1 MPLTAQQLDELTEP
15 LEALFERF
23 YQSVI
28 EDMAR
33 RLARIDMSNATAY
46 QAWRSRESG
55 LLYDELLARL
65 SKLTGLTTRE
75 LRRAFERYGVR
86 FTEKDE
92 AIYRKAG
99 LDPVPLRQ
107 SPAMLNAL
115 EAGLRK
121 TGMVANNLTM
131 TTAVTTQ
138 QAFIDAADLAY
149 MQVSTGTMAY
159 QSAIREG
166 VLSLARRGLTVI
178 SFPSGRIDQAD
189 VAMRRTVL
197 TGVAQTT
204 GVMQLELAREMGCD
218 LVEVDAHFGARNHGT
233 GPMNHESWQG
243 KIYSISGTDRRYP
256 SLIETTGYGT
266 IVGLYGV
273 NCRHSCYPYIEGVS
287 EPSYSNGE
295 LREMKERR
303 VRYNGE
309 ELTYYDATQKQ
320 RAIERAIRKAK
331 REAGALEAAGLDNTA
346 ERVRLG
352 LHQAKMRDFIE
363 QTGLVRDRFR
373 EQVAGVNVRA
383 LNVRKSLKQTNAS
396 GQGAPKHG
404 PKITKA
410 TKELKSISEY
420 AEYNGASEN
429 IKAALSEI
437 EKNHKVAL
445 SHKVEISTIE
455 DSKNEGV
462 LWSISGEPTGIGI
475 SKTAKNEMMAAIHE
489 CAHFID
495 LSGIEPVGKYAE
507 SKITGKLS
515 KWWKAVSNS
524 EAYQELEYLLS
535 SKGYLAG
542 NKLVSVKHL
551 KYLLQPGE
559 LFARS
564 YEEYIAL
571 GTKNK
576 KLAEELR
583 NSIYSSVF
591 VPRYWKQEDFS
602 QIAEAF
608 DELFEDLGWKR

>member
-15 LEALFERF
+15 LEVLFERF

-46 QAWRSRESG
+46 QAWRMRESG

-149 MQVSTGTMAY
+149 MQVSTGTMTY

-166 VLSLARRGLTVI
+166 VLSLVRRGLTVI

-295 LREMKERR
+295 LREMKERK
-303 VRYNGE
+303 VTYNGE

-346 ERVRLG
+346 ERVKLG
-352 LHQAKMRDFIE
+352 QYQAKMRDFLD
-363 QTGLVRDRFR
+363 QTGLVRDRLR
-373 EQVAGVNVRA
+373 ESVPGMNVRGLNSLPASQNKKIQSSPSISSAFTYGKQHTTITETLDAIDAVHNVSNLPIIPIRVTSKLKQNVAGEFR
-383 LNVRKSLKQTNAS
+383 STNSGVPYDIRISSTAS
-396 GQGAPKHG
+396 TPRMTVAH
-404 PKITKA
+404 
-410 TKELKSISEY
+410 
-420 AEYNGASEN
+420 
-429 IKAALSEI
+429 EI
-437 EKNHKVAL
+437 
-445 SHKVEISTIE
+445 
-455 DSKNEGV
+455 G
-462 LWSISGEPTGIGI
+462 
-475 SKTAKNEMMAAIHE
+475 
-489 CAHFID
+489 HFID
-495 LSGIEPVGKYAE
+495 LSGIKRKGFFAE
-507 SKITGKLS
+507 SKINGALS
-515 KWWKAVSNS
+515 EWWQAVENSNAYKEWLNIERNGGLVDINGNLTQSVDAKFVQYSRSPS
-524 EAYQELEYLLS
+524 ELW
-535 SKGYLAG
+535 
-542 NKLVSVKHL
+542 
-551 KYLLQPGE
+551 
-559 LFARS
+559 ARS
-564 YEEYIAL
+564 YAQFIATESSNGAMKAELAVKLTNDFPNQWEE
-571 GTKNK
+571 T
-576 KLAEELR
+576 
-583 NSIYSSVF
+583 
-591 VPRYWKQEDFS
+591 DFS
-602 QIAEAF
+602 PIGKAIYN
-608 DELFEDLGWKR
+608 LLKGMGWTK

>member
-99 LDPVPLRQ
+99 LDPVPLHQ
-107 SPAMLNAL
+107 SPAMMNAL

-149 MQVSTGTMAY
+149 MQVSTGTMTY

-178 SFPSGRIDQAD
+178 GFPSGRIDQAD

>member
-46 QAWRSRESG
+46 QAWRLRESG

-107 SPAMLNAL
+107 SPAMMNAL

-121 TGMVANNLTM
+121 TGMAANNLTM

-149 MQVSTGTMAY
+149 MQVSTGTMTY

-256 SLIETTGYGT
+256 PLVETTGYGT
-266 IVGLYGV
+266 IIGLYGV
-273 NCRHSCYPYIEGVS
+273 NCRHGMYPFFEGIS

-295 LREMKERR
+295 LREMKERK
-303 VRYNGE
+303 VTYNGE

-331 REAGALEAAGLDNTA
+331 REAGALEAAGMDNTA

-352 LHQAKMRDFIE
+352 HYQAKMRDFLD

-373 EQVAGVNVRA
+373 EQVHGMSVRGLTGESGYSAYYKVDTNTAGIQNIGVIGEKIAPFISDRSNSRLVRLSESVENHIYDRHGSQFDIA
-383 LNVRKSLKQTNAS
+383 QAKQ
-396 GQGAPKHG
+396 KL
-404 PKITKA
+404 PKILNDPLFLYEGKKA
-410 TKELKSISEY
+410 SSVQFV
-420 AEYNGASEN
+420 EN
-429 IKAALSEI
+429 YSDDYYLMI
-437 EKNHKVAL
+437 
-445 SHKVEISTIE
+445 
-455 DSKNEGV
+455 
-462 LWSISGEPTGIGI
+462 
-475 SKTAKNEMMAAIHE
+475 
-489 CAHFID
+489 
-495 LSGIEPVGKYAE
+495 PVKC
-507 SKITGKLS
+507 L
-515 KWWKAVSNS
+515 
-524 EAYQELEYLLS
+524 
-535 SKGYLAG
+535 
-542 NKLVSVKHL
+542 
-551 KYLLQPGE
+551 PGE
-559 LFARS
+559 LWIETMFIEDKKRFAKRWGKRKLL
-564 YEEYIAL
+564 YER
-571 GTKNK
+571 K
-576 KLAEELR
+576 
-583 NSIYSSVF
+583 
-591 VPRYWKQEDFS
+591 
-602 QIAEAF
+602 
-608 DELFEDLGWKR
+608 

>member
-15 LEALFERF
+15 LEVLFERF

-46 QAWRSRESG
+46 QAWRMRESG

-149 MQVSTGTMAY
+149 MQVSTGTMTY

-243 KIYSISGTDRRYP
+243 KIYSISGTDRRYL

-266 IVGLYGV
+266 IVIQIHLWCDDGRKRNFQIVEHGV
-273 NCRHSCYPYIEGVS
+273 TKIF
-287 EPSYSNGE
+287 
-295 LREMKERR
+295 
-303 VRYNGE
+303 
-309 ELTYYDATQKQ
+309 KQ
-320 RAIERAIRKAK
+320 
-331 REAGALEAAGLDNTA
+331 
-346 ERVRLG
+346 
-352 LHQAKMRDFIE
+352 
-363 QTGLVRDRFR
+363 
-373 EQVAGVNVRA
+373 
-383 LNVRKSLKQTNAS
+383 
-396 GQGAPKHG
+396 
-404 PKITKA
+404 
-410 TKELKSISEY
+410 
-420 AEYNGASEN
+420 
-429 IKAALSEI
+429 
-437 EKNHKVAL
+437 
-445 SHKVEISTIE
+445 
-455 DSKNEGV
+455 
-462 LWSISGEPTGIGI
+462 
-475 SKTAKNEMMAAIHE
+475 
-489 CAHFID
+489 
-495 LSGIEPVGKYAE
+495 
-507 SKITGKLS
+507 
-515 KWWKAVSNS
+515 
-524 EAYQELEYLLS
+524 
-535 SKGYLAG
+535 
-542 NKLVSVKHL
+542 
-551 KYLLQPGE
+551 
-559 LFARS
+559 
-564 YEEYIAL
+564 
-571 GTKNK
+571 
-576 KLAEELR
+576 
-583 NSIYSSVF
+583 
-591 VPRYWKQEDFS
+591 
-602 QIAEAF
+602 
-608 DELFEDLGWKR
+608 

>member
-107 SPAMLNAL
+107 SPAILNAL

-149 MQVSTGTMAY
+149 MQVSTGTMTY
-159 QSAIREG
+159 QSVIREG

-178 SFPSGRIDQAD
+178 GFPSGRIDQAD

-295 LREMKERR
+295 LREMKERK
-303 VRYNGE
+303 VTYNGE

-320 RAIERAIRKAK
+320 RAIERAIRKSK

>member
-107 SPAMLNAL
+107 SPAMMNAL

-149 MQVSTGTMAY
+149 MQVSTGTMTY

-256 SLIETTGYGT
+256 SLVETTGYGT
-266 IVGLYGV
+266 VIGLYGV
-273 NCRHSCYPYIEGVS
+273 NCRHSMTAYIEGIS

-320 RAIERAIRKAK
+320 RAIERAIRKSK

-373 EQVAGVNVRA
+373 ESVPGMNVRA
-383 LNVRKSLKQTNAS
+383 LNPTAQNSQIVTSQS
-396 GQGAPKHG
+396 
-404 PKITKA
+404 KISAVFTYGK
-410 TKELKSISEY
+410 KNKKIIE
-420 AEYNGASEN
+420 
-429 IKAALSEI
+429 ALSAIDEVHKGGNLPGIPI
-437 EKNHKVAL
+437 EEVTNLGAG
-445 SHKVEISTIE
+445 VEGAFQRTVNGKPVKIQ
-455 DSKNEGV
+455 V
-462 LWSISGEPTGIGI
+462 L
-475 SKTAKNEMMAAIHE
+475 KTAQNKLMTVTHE
-489 CAHFID
+489 IGHYID
-495 LSGIEPVGKYAE
+495 LTAINPAGHMAE
-507 SKITGKLS
+507 SKINGALS
-515 KWWKAVSNS
+515 EWWKAVENSDAFKKWKEIKQNGGLVDANGKLTRRIDDTFIDYSMRQRELWARSYAQFIATRTSNS
-524 EAYQELEYLLS
+524 EMKKELASRLTNLTPDQWDDSDFAPIEKAIY
-535 SKGYLAG
+535 
-542 NKLVSVKHL
+542 N
-551 KYLLQPGE
+551 
-559 LFARS
+559 LFRMM
-564 YEEYIAL
+564 
-571 GTKNK
+571 
-576 KLAEELR
+576 
-583 NSIYSSVF
+583 
-591 VPRYWKQEDFS
+591 
-602 QIAEAF
+602 
-608 DELFEDLGWKR
+608 GWMK